1 MKRFL
6 RNLLAAFTAI
16 ILFLSIIA
24 VVVMIATREK
34 SPDIDDQSWL
44 LITLEAGL
52 PEYPPPAGFPPMI
65 GDAPENLTRV
75 LSNLQKVAV
84 DDRIDGV
91 IFRFDGYSDYMAHME
106 EIRYAVDEC
115 RAAGKKFYVYATMM
129 NRNAYFLASACD
141 SIFMPLT
148 GYFDFM
154 GMSSSA
160 PFLKGSLEKLGIE
173 PELSKIRE
181 YKSAAEMML
190 EEEWTDYARENREWL
205 VDEQWKTFMKV
216 VGQDRAMSED
226 QLVAA
231 MEHALFEN
239 GGSDGVELGLL
250 DEIIYWDELKDRIKP
265 NNDDDED
272 DDEEWLVSS
281 ATYAKVCP
289 GSLDIEG
296 DKTIAVVHAAGMIG
310 GKESGMDPIL
320 GETMGYES
328 VNRDLRKAWKDEDV
342 AAIVFR
348 VNSGGGDAL
357 TSDMIARQIEIITHD
372 KPVIISMAGVAA
384 SGGYVI
390 SYKGT
395 EILANQTTFTG
406 SIGSISGKFVMK
418 GLYDKL
424 GITWDFVSKGPN
436 ALMMSDYHNFT
447 DEEWDKYHQSHL
459 AGVHTWM
466 RDVAKH
472 RNMTFEEIEQLAYG
486 RVWTGAQA
494 KANGLIDDIGG
505 FQQAIATAKKLAEI
519 PKDEQVAIVHYPK
532 QKGPLEQLMRG
543 GDLASYL
550 SYKTYHLFN
559 HDIPERIKMMQ
570 QGRWWYWDE
579 RN

>member
-1 MKRFL
+1 M
-6 RNLLAAFTAI
+6 I
-16 ILFLSIIA
+16 I
-24 VVVMIATREK
+24 TREK
-34 SPDIDDQSWL
+34 SPDIDDHSWL
-44 LITLEAGL
+44 VITLNAGL
-52 PEYPPPAGFPPMI
+52 PEYPPPAGFPRMMWNE
-65 GDAPENLTRV
+65 PENLTRV

-84 DDRIDGV
+84 DERIDGV

-106 EIRYAVDEC
+106 EIRYAIDEC
-115 RAAGKKFYVYATMM
+115 RAAGKKFYAYGTMM
-129 NRNAYFLASACD
+129 NRNAYYLASACD
-141 SIFMPLT
+141 SIFMPNS

-154 GMSSSA
+154 GMNNSA
-160 PFLKGSLEKLGIE
+160 PFLKGSLDKLGIE

-181 YKSAAEMML
+181 YKSAAEIIM

-205 VDEQWKTFMKV
+205 VNEQWMTFMKV
-216 VGQDRAMSED
+216 VGKDREMLED

-239 GGSDGVELGLL
+239 GSNDGVEIGLL

-265 NNDDDED
+265 MSDNDDAYE
-272 DDEEWLVSS
+272 EEWLISS
-281 ATYAKVCP
+281 ATYDKVCS
-289 GSLDIEG
+289 GSLDLEG

-310 GKESGMDPIL
+310 GKKSGIDPLL
-320 GETMGYES
+320 GETMGYET

-357 TSDMIARQIEIITHD
+357 TSDMIARQIEIITHE

-395 EILANQTTFTG
+395 KILANQTTFTG

-418 GLYDKL
+418 GLYDML

-436 ALMMSDYHNFT
+436 ALMMSDYHNFS
-447 DEEWDKYHQSHL
+447 DEEWEKFHKTHL

-466 RDVAKH
+466 RDVAAH
-472 RNMTFEEIEQLAYG
+472 RNMTFEEIEELAYG
-486 RVWTGAQA
+486 RVWTGGQA
-494 KANGLIDDIGG
+494 KANGLIDEVGG
-505 FQQAIATAKKLAEI
+505 LQQAIAAAKELAKI
-519 PKDEQVAIVHYPK
+519 PEDEQVTVVHYPV
-532 QKGPLEQLMRG
+532 QKDPLEQLMG
-543 GDLASYL
+543 SGDMASYL
-550 SYKTYHLFN
+550 SYKTYQLIH
-559 HDIPERIKMMQ
+559 HDIPNRMKMMR

-579 RN
+579 RID